1 MCHRAQCPVR
11 AEVIL
16 ATVLELEPADERE
29 KHGLA
34 LTRSIHEALHSS
46 LATDIH
52 STPHPAEL
60 NLVIAKMWRSETS
73 AGASSQISGSYEMKK
88 TRRTRSAS
96 LTCPPVMGTRQVI
109 SAHQVK
115 LSLPRN

>member
-1 MCHRAQCPVR
+1 MEKFYGG
-11 AEVIL
+11 AEM
-16 ATVLELEPADERE
+16 EPADERE
-29 KHGLA
+29 EYSLD
-34 LTRSIHEALHSS
+34 LTRSIHEALQPS
-46 LATDIH
+46 LATDVQ
-52 STPHPAEL
+52 STPLHAES
-60 NLVIAKMWRSETS
+60 NPVIAKMWRSETG

-96 LTCPPVMGTRQVI
+96 LTCPPVMGTQQDM